1 MNHIILIIK
10 REYLTQVKNKKFLL
24 MTLLI
29 PFLFVGL
36 GLFLSFL
43 SNTNSD
49 TIKNISVVDNTG
61 IFKNSLLSSE
71 TIKFSFLEDLN
82 EEEAINKFKGDSLKT
97 YNGLIFIPPFVDT
110 KNINYVELSKSIKFI
125 SEVAPS
131 IIMISSIENKFE
143 KILTNLNFTSV
154 GLDVKTIEESKIYLS
169 ISQESFQGEKTTKLD
184 SSVKLIFGLVL
195 GMLLYMFVFIYGSM
209 ILRSVLEEKT
219 NRIIEIIISSVNPNQ
234 LMMGKIIGTSLVAFT
249 QIFIWIV
256 LTLVISSIAS
266 SFMGVSSSEL
276 NSIDLNDPQLNSVFQ
291 SGLTAI
297 LNLPLLN
304 ILIAFVLFFISGLFL
319 YGSLFAAVGAA
330 VDSETDANQFMLPLS
345 MPLIIGLY
353 AGMMTMS
360 SDPDGT
366 IPTIFSHIPFTS
378 PIVMM
383 MRIPHGGVSIA
394 EQIISLSILIATFF
408 ATVWFAA
415 KIYRVGI
422 LMYGQKPSYKDLYK
436 WLKY

>member
-1 MNHIILIIK
+1 MNHTRLIIT

-24 MTLLI
+24 ITLSI

-49 TIKNISVVDNTG
+49 STKNITVVDNSG
-61 IFKNSLLSSE
+61 IFENSLLSSD
-71 TIKFSFLEDLN
+71 TVIFSFLEDLD
-82 EEEAINKFKGDSLKT
+82 EGEAKLISKERNDD
-97 YNGLIFIPPFVDT
+97 GLIFIPPLRDA

-125 SEVAPS
+125 SEEAPT
-131 IIMISSIENKFE
+131 ITMVNSIETKLE
-143 KILTNLNFTSV
+143 EILTNLNFVSV
-154 GLDVKTIEESKIYLS
+154 GLDMSTIEESKIYLS
-169 ISQESFQGEKTTKLD
+169 ILQESFEGEETTKLD
-184 SSVKLIFGLVL
+184 SGVKVLFGLIL
-195 GMLLYMFVFIYGSM
+195 GLLLYGFVFIYGSM

-219 NRIIEIIISSVNPNQ
+219 SRIIEIIISSVKPNQ

-249 QIFIWIV
+249 QILIWTILV
-256 LTLVISSIAS
+256 FVISTLAS
-266 SFMGVSSSEL
+266 SLLGVSTSEL
-276 NSIDLNDPQLNSVFQ
+276 NSVDLNDPQVNSLFQ
-291 SGLTAI
+291 SSLNAI
-297 LNLPLLN
+297 FNLPLLN
-304 ILIAFVLFFISGLFL
+304 ILIAFVFFFISGLFL

-353 AGMMTMS
+353 AGMLTVS
-360 SDPDGT
+360 EDPSGT

-383 MRIPHGGVSIA
+383 MRIPYGVPIY
-394 EQIISLSILIATFF
+394 EQLISLSILIVTFF
-408 ATVWFAA
+408 AIVWFAA

>member
-1 MNHIILIIK
+1 MNHTRLIIA

-24 MTLLI
+24 ITLLI

-49 TIKNISVVDNTG
+49 STKNITIVDNSG
-61 IFKNSLLSSE
+61 IFENSLSSSE
-71 TIKFSFLEDLN
+71 TVKFSFLEDLD
-82 EEEAINKFKGDSLKT
+82 EEEAKLISKERNDD
-97 YNGLIFIPPFVDT
+97 GLIFIPPLRDT

-125 SEVAPS
+125 SEEAPT
-131 IIMISSIENKFE
+131 ITMVNSIETKFE
-143 KILTNLNFTSV
+143 GILTNLNFVSV
-154 GLDVKTIEESKIYLS
+154 GLNMSTIEESKIYLS
-169 ISQESFQGEKTTKLD
+169 ILQESFEGEETTKLD
-184 SSVKLIFGLVL
+184 SGVKVIFGLIL

-219 NRIIEIIISSVNPNQ
+219 SRIVEIIISSVKPNQ

-249 QIFIWIV
+249 QILIWTILV
-256 LTLVISSIAS
+256 FVISTLAS
-266 SFMGVSSSEL
+266 SVLGVSTSEL
-276 NSIDLNDPQLNSVFQ
+276 NSVDLNDPQVNSLLQ
-291 SGLTAI
+291 SSLTAI
-297 LNLPLLN
+297 FNLPLLN
-304 ILIAFVLFFISGLFL
+304 ILIAFVFFFISGLFL

-353 AGMMTMS
+353 AGILTVS
-360 SDPDGT
+360 EDPSGT

-383 MRIPHGGVSIA
+383 MRIPYGVPIY
-394 EQIISLSILIATFF
+394 EQLISLSIFCLLYTS
-408 ATVWFAA
+408 
-415 KIYRVGI
+415 
-422 LMYGQKPSYKDLYK
+422 PSPRDS
-436 WLKY
+436 